1 MQETTMADRE
11 SELRSLLAQ
20 MDAHPERDW
29 SEEKLRVAVLRQ
41 MLDGSDTATSGAEG
55 GDAGRPVETFAGAA
69 VTGGR

>member
-29 SEEKLRVAVLRQ
+29 SEEKLRVAVLRE

-55 GDAGRPVETFAGAA
+55 TVQGPAHGKWQGEVQ
-69 VTGGR
+69 